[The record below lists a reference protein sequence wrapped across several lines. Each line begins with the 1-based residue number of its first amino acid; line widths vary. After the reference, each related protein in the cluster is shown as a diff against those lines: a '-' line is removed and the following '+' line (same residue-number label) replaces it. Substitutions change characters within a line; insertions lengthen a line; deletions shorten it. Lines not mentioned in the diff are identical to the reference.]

1 MLNVRYVIL
10 ALLLVVSNAFAAGKF
25 ERVSGDVRVGASPVK
40 VGDELADGG
49 TVTTGANGLAVVRFD
64 DGHVIA
70 LEKNTIFKVDNYA
83 FDAKQ
88 PENGKVFFSMLQG
101 ALRSI
106 TGMIGAKNK
115 SAFALKA
122 PMATIGIRGSDWVAA
137 IQGNSLYTGV
147 SSGGIVVSNPAAS
160 LAVNAGQFSA
170 TAGASA
176 SQLVTLSQLPAGV
189 FGSLPQMSLSGVA
202 ASSAGASSAGA
213 SAGTIGGVSA
223 GSVAIG
229 GAVAA
234 AVAAAASNSGN
245 TSNHGSHGSHG
256 Q

>member
-1 MLNVRYVIL
+1 MLNMRCVF
-10 ALLLVVSNAFAAGKF
+10 LVLMLIVSNAFAAGKF
-25 ERVSGDVRVGASPVK
+25 ERVSGDVRVGASSVK
-40 VGDELADGG
+40 VGDELTDGS
-49 TVTTGANGLAVVRFD
+49 TVSTGENGLAVVRFD

-70 LEKNTIFKVDNYA
+70 LEKSTIFKVDSYA

-115 SAFALKA
+115 SAFALKV

-147 SSGGIVVSNPAAS
+147 SSGSIAVSNPAGT
-160 LAVNAGQFSA
+160 LVVNAGQFSA
-170 TAGASA
+170 TVGASA
-176 SQLVTLSQLPAGV
+176 SQMVTLSQLPAGV

-213 SAGTIGGVSA
+213 SAGTIGGVSV
-223 GSVAIG
+223 GSIAVG

-234 AVAAAASNSGN
+234 AVAAISNDGNASS
-245 TSNHGSHGSHG
+245 HGSHGSHG